1 MHLQNKFE
9 SFLIRD
15 VIDECYCMYVYD
27 ADSCSTLLK
36 AGDENGTGKKE
47 EQWRG
52 GGGCWDLS
60 MKLISE
66 MKEITPNDQ
75 IKGCVT

>member
-1 MHLQNKFE
+1 MEREVGN
-9 SFLIRD
+9 
-15 VIDECYCMYVYD
+15 
-27 ADSCSTLLK
+27 A
-36 AGDENGTGKKE
+36 KKKKKK
-47 EQWRG
+47 
-52 GGGCWDLS
+52 GGCWDLS